1 MQKIVAITK
10 KRGYGKIRYHQKFS
24 AVLTIYSEEIDAQHL
39 ILSPCS
45 FHENAAGPIWIN
57 IESCA
62 WHGPVD
68 LLEKEPLSEVPE
80 YRDNQKI
87 SRLFREILDIKDAT
101 WSDYL
106 ETLSNLRRLT
116 TLPPNLPEK
125 ALKLYQLLLNDGRS
139 TPDWLRI
146 WYGIRS
152 YGLY

>member
-10 KRGYGKIRYHQKFS
+10 KCCYGKILYHQRFS
-24 AVLTIYSEEIDAQHL
+24 AVLKIYSEEIDAQHL
-39 ILSPCS
+39 ILGSGS

-80 YRDNQKI
+80 YRNNQKL
-87 SRLFREILDIKDAT
+87 SRFFREILDIKDAT

-116 TLPPNLPEK
+116 TSPPNLHEK
-125 ALKLYQLLLNDGRS
+125 VLKLYQLLLNDGRS

-146 WYGIRS
+146 WYVIIS